1 MQSNKPI
8 LGGVNEAIEYQE
20 KTVADLEDRLFM
32 EPIRLAA
39 LSGTKQRILRRTIG
53 GSNGEK
59 VEESE
64 A

>member
-1 MQSNKPI
+1 MQPKKTN

-32 EPIRLAA
+32 EQIRLAA
-39 LSGTKQRILRRTIG
+39 LSGTRQRILRRTIC

-59 VEESE
+59 VEESG